1 MRFSVATEN
10 IPDNY
15 HLSVLRPESD
25 INGKKIVNGKTV
37 SFTAITY
44 PSNYVGKKGYG
55 IVTWSVTPSDKAEI
69 NPNTGKLTIKADG
82 RITVTVS
89 YKETQDSKETKISH
103 NFEIMGFFPER
114 YENALDFKITSVDNK
129 LIKDIQPMYVG
140 STTNWVIHSNY
151 GFVYRENVL
160 GKILDIKKPNAIN
173 LTITAQKVGTDY
185 IKIYE
190 KMTGKK
196 IIVKIT
202 ISSKPDLQITRA
214 INNKNI
220 FENEENVFVGSS
232 KSWTISSTHKWSYS
246 VSKPGIIKVN
256 LTKNGISY
264 TALSPGTTQLTIVEP
279 LGASGHNSKTI
290 TIKVSKQPTKF
301 TISTSTATLGTG
313 ESLQFDYQ
321 TNDGVEKYISKKYIT
336 WYSTNESV
344 AKINENG
351 LLSSSREG
359 TTKVYAIY
367 NNKDYGGTAIIQSR
381 QITITVI
388 KTIKPN
394 LETTT
399 RTVIN
404 IKPNKDSVKVGGKV
418 TFTSKLITYNK
429 YGVKINEKHIE
440 NNKLR
445 WTTSDSIN
453 AEIDTNGVFKATKAG
468 TYTVFV
474 SFNQSTSA
482 SYPIEVKYILNII
495 INMLTSFITLKNI

>member
-1 MRFSVATEN
+1 MLTVEYKENNNSKAIRHSIKMYPMKFFPEKYMSLSKLKVTSTDNKN
-10 IPDNY
+10 IPDHEVICVGSSRKWNIESNY
-15 HLSVLRPESD
+15 NYLHFIDDPKEILEVNWYQHNSLTYTA
-25 INGKKIVNGKTV
+25 KKTGTASILIIERKTGKTFV
-37 SFTAITY
+37 CNID
-44 PSNYVGKKGYG
+44 V
-55 IVTWSVTPSDKAEI
+55 
-69 NPNTGKLTIKADG
+69 
-82 RITVTVS
+82 
-89 YKETQDSKETKISH
+89 
-103 NFEIMGFFPER
+103 
-114 YENALDFKITSVDNK
+114 
-129 LIKDIQPMYVG
+129 IQ
-140 STTNWVIHSNY
+140 
-151 GFVYRENVL
+151 
-160 GKILDIKKPNAIN
+160 
-173 LTITAQKVGTDY
+173 
-185 IKIYE
+185 
-190 KMTGKK
+190 
-196 IIVKIT
+196 
-202 ISSKPDLQITRA
+202 KPDLKINRD
-214 INNKNI
+214 INNINS

-367 NNKDYGGTAIIQSR
+367 NNNDYGGTAIIQSR

-482 SYPIEVKYILNII
+482 SYPIEVK
-495 INMLTSFITLKNI
+495 